1 VIKNIAIK
9 KTKIVCTIGPAS
21 QEPEMLLKMVK
32 NGMNVARLNF
42 SHGSYSSHLL
52 NMERIRK
59 ISKTQNTA
67 IAILQ
72 DLQGPKIRVGNLDK
86 TVEIKSGQTVT
97 IGKDFSLDFDISGSV
112 KPGERIL
119 IEDGLLEMVV
129 VKVVG
134 KNITCKVSNGG
145 TVRSH
150 KGINIPDSKIK
161 FPVMTEKD
169 KRDLKF
175 GLKNNVDYVAVS
187 FVRNKEDILNIK
199 KMIDKWNPKHFE
211 KPLVIAKIEK
221 PEAISHFDEIL
232 KATDGV
238 MVARGDLGVE
248 LPDWD
253 VPVLQKNIIEKCRIA
268 GKPVIV
274 ATQMLDSMIRNPRPT
289 RAEVSDVA
297 NAVIDGADAVM
308 LSGES
313 AFGSY
318 PAEAVQEM
326 CNIVLA
332 TEQSDYLETS
342 DIFSKMTTVELCAVA
357 GVTANFEEAKELST
371 QRPEQLLLLSAK
383 KPKAHRQLS
392 LLWGVTQGSAA
403 PAKGKSLAADA
414 LAKAKALKI
423 TKKGQYI
430 MVLKKSAAAGDLSIF
445 DLKKV

>member
-1 VIKNIAIK
+1 MIKNIAIK

-21 QEPEMLLKMVK
+21 QEPDMLLKMVK
-32 NGMNVARLNF
+32 SGMNVARLNF

-52 NMERIRK
+52 NTERIRK

-86 TVEIKSGQTVT
+86 TVEIKSGQIVTV
-97 IGKDFSLDFDISGSV
+97 GKDFSLDFDISGSV

-175 GLKNNVDYVAVS
+175 GLKNNVDYVAIS

-253 VPVLQKNIIEKCRIA
+253 VPVLQKNIIEKCRIV

-318 PAEAVQEM
+318 PVEAVQEM
-326 CNIVLA
+326 CNVVLA

-357 GVTANFEEAKELST
+357 GVAANFEEAKELST

-383 KPKAHRQLS
+383 KPKTHRQLS

-403 PAKGKSLAADA
+403 PAKGKNLAADA

-423 TKKGQYI
+423 AKKGQYI